1 MDPQDKKSKDWSILG
16 KAEDRAIA
24 KAKYKREMGINP
36 AYKTEQSAEVSRSA
50 QSMKNPTDRPYD
62 VKTSPVGLKKPRTAE
77 KATVKRSGLLPQN
90 PFSLTKK
97 SGEKVT
103 PAEKSRLQRFAV
115 IGAVDKVGAGA
126 KSSSADPVKS
136 NISAK
141 TNKEAP
147 TVRKAATDKSRVAPK
162 MTNYQ
167 RMQAKQLEKEGY
179 AGRSLTRAQAQK
191 MAGAKSGANT
201 TSLMVLFGI
210 SKPKTEKKAPTKRTG
225 PLKSAFAQISYQGR
239 KK

>member
-1 MDPQDKKSKDWSILG
+1 MDPQDKKSKDYSILG

-24 KAKYKREMGINP
+24 MAKYKREMGINP
-36 AYKTEQSAEVSRSA
+36 SYKTEQNAEVSRSA

-62 VKTSPVGLKKPRTAE
+62 VKTSPVGLKKAKKYEVDSRFEISKKNPVREAKFNRGYVPWLVRAIKDAP
-77 KATVKRSGLLPQN
+77 KATELKRKAAATYTEPYDVKEPSKTEGSKSAPGK
-90 PFSLTKK
+90 TDKK
-97 SGEKVT
+97 ASD
-103 PAEKSRLQRFAV
+103 KSRL
-115 IGAVDKVGAGA
+115 
-126 KSSSADPVKS
+126 
-136 NISAK
+136 
-141 TNKEAP
+141 
-147 TVRKAATDKSRVAPK
+147 APK

-167 RMQAKQLEKEGY
+167 RMQARQLEKEGY

-210 SKPKTEKKAPTKRTG
+210 SKPKTEKKVAAPTKRTG